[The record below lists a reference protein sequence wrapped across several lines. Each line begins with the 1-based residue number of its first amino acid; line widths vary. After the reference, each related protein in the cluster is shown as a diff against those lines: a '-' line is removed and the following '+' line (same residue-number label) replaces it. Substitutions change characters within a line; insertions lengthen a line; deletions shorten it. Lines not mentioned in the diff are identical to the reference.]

1 MQQAAKRISE
11 VDRMSTRQILV
22 KLTTAAFLTVAAVLN
37 ATSALAQGFPS
48 QPIRVVVP
56 FPAGGGTD
64 ILMRIIQDKYAA
76 KLGQPVIIDNRP
88 GASGNIGSGVV
99 AKSAPDGYTLL
110 VQGTIIGIYP
120 TVFSSLPY
128 NPFKDLSYIGGVA
141 ESPAVIVVNPNSKFK
156 TIADLIEDGK
166 GRPLNF
172 ASAGVGAPQ
181 HLATER
187 LARLNKAQFTHVPYK
202 GSATAIADLL
212 AGVLDFGSL
221 SLSSVLTLVQE
232 GKLRA
237 VAVASD
243 KRTQM
248 LPGVPTIKE
257 AGFGDVSGTIRFFL
271 AAPAGTP
278 PATVDKL
285 SGDLAAVVKDPDI
298 QNEFLKRGYEITLA
312 SPKEVEAMVR
322 EQKDTWLSVIRD
334 LNLKFD

>member
-1 MQQAAKRISE
+1 
-11 VDRMSTRQILV
+11 MSTRRNFPTL
-22 KLTTAAFLTVAAVLN
+22 TAAAMLTIAAVLS
-37 ATSALAQGFPS
+37 ATPALAQNFPT
-48 QPIRVVVP
+48 QPVRVVVP

-64 ILMRIIQDKYAA
+64 ILMRIIQDKFSAR
-76 KLGQPVIIDNRP
+76 LGQPVVIDNRP

-99 AKSAPDGYTLL
+99 AKSTPDGYMLL
-110 VQGTIIGIYP
+110 VQGTIVGVYP

-128 NPFKDLSYIGGVA
+128 DPFKDFAYIGGVA
-141 ESPAVIVVNPNSKFK
+141 ESPAVIVVNPNSKIR
-156 TIADLIEDGK
+156 TIADLIDEGK
-166 GRPLNF
+166 KRPLNF

-187 LARLNKAQFTHVPYK
+187 LARLNKTQFTHVPYK
-202 GSATAIADLL
+202 GSATAVADLL

-237 VAVASD
+237 IGVASD
-243 KRTQM
+243 KRTKI
-248 LPGVPTIKE
+248 LPDVPTIKE

-278 PATVDKL
+278 PVAVEKL
-285 SGDLAAVVKDPDI
+285 SGDLAAVVKDTDI

-312 SPKEVEAMVR
+312 SPKEVEAMVG
-322 EQKDTWLSVIRD
+322 EQRDMWLSVIRD
-334 LNLKFD
+334 LQLKFD

>member
-1 MQQAAKRISE
+1 MRIRS
-11 VDRMSTRQILV
+11 
-22 KLTTAAFLTVAAVLN
+22 AFLSLFAVATIGITA
-37 ATSALAQGFPS
+37 SQAQPFPS
-48 QPIRVVVP
+48 QPVRVVVP

-64 ILMRIIQDKYAA
+64 ILMRVIQDKYAT
-76 KLGQPVIIDNRP
+76 KLGQPVVIDNRP

-99 AKSAPDGYTLL
+99 AKSTPDGYTLL
-110 VQGTIIGIYP
+110 VQGTIVGIYP
-120 TVFSSLPY
+120 TVFASLPY
-128 NPFKDLSYIGGVA
+128 DPFKDFAYVGGVA

-156 TIADLIEDGK
+156 SISDLIDEAK
-166 GRPLNF
+166 RRPLNF

-187 LARLNKAQFTHVPYK
+187 LARLNKAQMTHVPYK
-202 GSATAIADLL
+202 GSATAVSDLL

-237 VAVASD
+237 IGLLSD
-243 KRTQM
+243 KRTKL
-248 LPGVPTIKE
+248 LPNVPTVKE
-257 AGFGDVSGTIRFFL
+257 AGFGDASGTIRFFL

-278 PATVDKL
+278 VPAMERL
-285 SGDLAAVVKDPDI
+285 SKDLETVVKDPDI
-298 QNEFLKRGYEITLA
+298 QSEFAKRGYDITLA
-312 SPKEVEAMVR
+312 SGKDVEAMVS

>member
-1 MQQAAKRISE
+1 MGATMNLR
-11 VDRMSTRQILV
+11 LV
-22 KLTTAAFLTVAAVLN
+22 FGLI
-37 ATSALAQGFPS
+37 ALAIVGVPAASAQTFPS

-76 KLGQPVIIDNRP
+76 RLGQPVVIDNRP

-99 AKSAPDGYTLL
+99 AKSTPDGYTLL
-110 VQGTIIGIYP
+110 VQGTIVGIYP
-120 TVFSSLPY
+120 KVFANLPY
-128 NPFKDLSYIGGVA
+128 DPLKDFFYVGGIA
-141 ESPAVIVVNPNSKFK
+141 ESPAVVVVNPNSKLK
-156 TIADLIEDGK
+156 TIGDLIEEGK
-166 GRPLNF
+166 KRPLNF

-187 LARLNKAQFTHVPYK
+187 LARINKTQLTHVPYK
-202 GSATAIADLL
+202 GSATAVADLL

-237 VAVASD
+237 IAVVSD
-243 KRTQM
+243 RRTKM
-248 LPGVPTIKE
+248 LPDVPTIKE

-278 PATVDKL
+278 PVAVEKL
-285 SGDLAAVVKDPDI
+285 SNNLQAVIKDPDI

-312 SPKEVEAMVR
+312 NAKEVEAMVG
-322 EQKDTWLSVIRD
+322 EQRDTWLSVIRD

>member
-1 MQQAAKRISE
+1 MGATMNLR
-11 VDRMSTRQILV
+11 LV
-22 KLTTAAFLTVAAVLN
+22 FGLI
-37 ATSALAQGFPS
+37 ALAIVGVPAASAQTFPS

-76 KLGQPVIIDNRP
+76 RLGQPVVIDNRP

-99 AKSAPDGYTLL
+99 AKSTPDGYTLL
-110 VQGTIIGIYP
+110 VQGTIVGIYP
-120 TVFSSLPY
+120 TVFANLPY
-128 NPFKDLSYIGGVA
+128 DPFKDFFYIGGIA
-141 ESPAVIVVNPNSKFK
+141 ESPAVVVVNPNSKLK
-156 TIADLIEDGK
+156 TIGDLIEEGK
-166 GRPLNF
+166 KRPLNF

-187 LARLNKAQFTHVPYK
+187 LARINKTQLTHVPYK
-202 GSATAIADLL
+202 GSATAVADLL

-237 VAVASD
+237 IAVVSD
-243 KRTQM
+243 RRTKM
-248 LPGVPTIKE
+248 LPDVPTIKE

-278 PATVDKL
+278 PVAVEKL
-285 SGDLAAVVKDPDI
+285 SSNLQAVIKDPDI

-312 SPKEVEAMVR
+312 NAKEVEAMVG
-322 EQKDTWLSVIRD
+322 EQRDTWLSVIRD

>member
-1 MQQAAKRISE
+1 MKMRRIFLSLLAVVASTCAA
-11 VDRMSTRQILV
+11 D
-22 KLTTAAFLTVAAVLN
+22 
-37 ATSALAQGFPS
+37 AQNFPS
-48 QPIRVVVP
+48 QPVRVVVP

-64 ILMRIIQDKYAA
+64 ILMRIVQDKYSAR
-76 KLGQPVIIDNRP
+76 LGQPVVIDNRP
-88 GASGNIGSGVV
+88 GASGNIGGGVV
-99 AKSAPDGYTLL
+99 AKSTPDGYTLL
-110 VQGTIIGIYP
+110 VQGTIIGVYP

-128 NPFKDLSYIGGVA
+128 DPFKDFAYIGGVA

-156 TIADLIEDGK
+156 TLADLIEESK
-166 GRPLNF
+166 KRPLNF

-187 LARLNKAQFTHVPYK
+187 LARLNKGQMTHVPYK
-202 GSATAIADLL
+202 GSATAVSDLL

-237 VAVASD
+237 IATASD
-243 KRTQM
+243 RRSKI
-248 LPGVPTIKE
+248 LPDVPTIQE
-257 AGFGDVSGTIRFFL
+257 AGFGDVSGTIRFIL

-278 PATVDKL
+278 PAVVDRL

-312 SPKEVEAMVR
+312 TPSEVEAMVR
-322 EQKDTWLSVIRD
+322 EQRDTWLSVIRD